1 MYSLENFYFPY
12 RNKTLITSREFITKY
27 DFFYENMHYK
37 YLTGRHL
44 LNNLLMAQ
52 LQKRSA
58 CLQNHLHCA
67 EGTLHFPKGNA
78 QHSIVSVLE
87 IWKSARTRSGSKLC
101 KVTEWGGDK
110 PGRWRRAGLQGS
122 CSGGSFTLE
131 DKRRPGAGRPAC
143 LPQPWKAVP
152 GTWNK
157 PGPFLHSCAFPLLC
171 SACNDKSVIFKVV
184 IT

>member
-12 RNKTLITSREFITKY
+12 RNKTLITLREFITKY

-52 LQKRSA
+52 LQKRST
-58 CLQNHLHCA
+58 CLQNHLCCA

-87 IWKSARTRSGSKLC
+87 IWKSATTRSGSKLC
-101 KVTEWGGDK
+101 KVTEWGATNQGDDEEPAFREAAQAAHLLWRTSAVRGPGDPPASLS
-110 PGRWRRAGLQGS
+110 PGRQCQAHETNQ
-122 CSGGSFTLE
+122 
-131 DKRRPGAGRPAC
+131 
-143 LPQPWKAVP
+143 
-152 GTWNK
+152 
-157 PGPFLHSCAFPLLC
+157 GPFFTHVPFPCFAPLAPINL
-171 SACNDKSVIFKVV
+171 
-184 IT
+184 